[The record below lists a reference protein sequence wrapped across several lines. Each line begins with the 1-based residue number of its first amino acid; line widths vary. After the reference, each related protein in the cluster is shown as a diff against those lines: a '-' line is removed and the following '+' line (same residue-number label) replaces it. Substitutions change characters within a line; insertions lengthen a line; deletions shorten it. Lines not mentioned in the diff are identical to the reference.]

1 MLKIGLLSDTHGFM
15 DERFL
20 SHLKEADE
28 IWHAGDIGERG
39 ILAQLSTY
47 PPLKAVSRVT
57 DKKLELLYPIL
68 ILRIA
73 SAAFYLFTAQLLYPI
88 LRKAEAPCLF

>member
-1 MLKIGLLSDTHGFM
+1 VA
-15 DERFL
+15 E
-20 SHLKEADE
+20 
-28 IWHAGDIGERG
+28 ERG
-39 ILAQLSTY
+39 TPVKACRRIAILRGSVVPRRTQVY

>member
-1 MLKIGLLSDTHGFM
+1 VKACRRIAIL
-15 DERFL
+15 
-20 SHLKEADE
+20 
-28 IWHAGDIGERG
+28 RG
-39 ILAQLSTY
+39 SVVPRSTQVY